1 MSQTVILI
9 VFFAIFAGAVL
20 GALAVFV
27 FGRKEKSDNLFLM
40 LQNQLNESMREIN
53 TKFSDFLQVTQEF
66 TKQTTKLEE
75 TNRQVVNFADQL
87 NSLQDIL
94 RNPKQ
99 RGILGEYFL
108 ETILKNVLPPDIYK
122 MQYKLG
128 KDDTGKDLIP
138 DAVVFVRD
146 RIIPIDSKFSLENY
160 NKVVTEKNQVE
171 KERLEKVFVNDLKTR
186 IVETSKYI
194 QPAKGTTDFAF
205 MFIPHE
211 AIYYDLLIN
220 KVGAI
225 KEETDNLIQRAAS
238 KFKVV
243 IISPTTLLAYLQTV
257 LQGLNELKIE
267 ESAKEIIK
275 RVDELEGHLKNYGQF
290 IIKLGSNLRTTVNAY
305 DNVSKEFSKIDKD
318 LLRITDKSIGFKLVA
333 IDKPD
338 VEE

>member
-108 ETILKNVLPPDIYK
+108 ETILKNVLPPGMYQ
-122 MQYKLG
+122 MQYPFKNG
-128 KDDTGKDLIP
+128 EIV
-138 DAVVFVRD
+138 DAVVFVNEK
-146 RIIPIDSKFSLENY
+146 IVPIDSKF
-160 NKVVTEKNQVE
+160 
-171 KERLEKVFVNDLKTR
+171 
-186 IVETSKYI
+186 
-194 QPAKGTTDFAF
+194 
-205 MFIPHE
+205 
-211 AIYYDLLIN
+211 
-220 KVGAI
+220 
-225 KEETDNLIQRAAS
+225 
-238 KFKVV
+238 
-243 IISPTTLLAYLQTV
+243 
-257 LQGLNELKIE
+257 
-267 ESAKEIIK
+267 
-275 RVDELEGHLKNYGQF
+275 
-290 IIKLGSNLRTTVNAY
+290 
-305 DNVSKEFSKIDKD
+305 
-318 LLRITDKSIGFKLVA
+318 
-333 IDKPD
+333 
-338 VEE
+338 